1 MKTGHVPVTACC
13 IGLILSVGCVMPDQV
28 SQIQKDLA
36 DVRHEL
42 REVQREQAEVLQK
55 LAEVEDAPA
64 ADQDPVTR
72 AEMADL
78 TLSLQQVSRDVAV
91 SDEQMND
98 LGRRMDRMVEELARG
113 RQQITRT
120 ALPPPNVDPGS
131 AGSPGDDIRVNLPPA
146 GGPADTLPDPEALY
160 NTAYT
165 DFNKGNYALAISGF
179 DEYVERFSDTALADN
194 AAYWIGECHFSQGNF
209 DEAVNAFDR
218 MLLNYPES
226 DKAAAGNLKKA
237 LAYLEDNQI
246 SQSVVQLHHVVST
259 YGGSDEAKIARDKLT
274 SLGETQ

>member
-1 MKTGHVPVTACC
+1 MKTGYVPAAACC
-13 IGLILSVGCVMPDQV
+13 VGLILSVGCVMPDQL

-42 REVQREQAEVLQK
+42 RQVQREQAEVLQK
-55 LAEVEDAPA
+55 LAEVESSPA
-64 ADQDPVTR
+64 AEEDPVTR
-72 AEMADL
+72 VEMADV

-91 SDEQMND
+91 FDERMND
-98 LGRRMDRMVEELARG
+98 MGRRMDRLVEQTARG
-113 RQQITRT
+113 RQQPFRP
-120 ALPPPNVDPGS
+120 AGPPPASLEPIGS
-131 AGSPGDDIRVNLPPA
+131 ATDQPVAPT
-146 GGPADTLPDPEALY
+146 ADATTAVPDPEALY

-179 DEYVERFSDTALADN
+179 EEYVERFPDSALADN

-209 DEAVNAFDR
+209 DETIRAFDR
-218 MLLNYPES
+218 MLQGYPES

-237 LAYLEDNQI
+237 LAYLEQNQI
-246 SQSVVQLHHVVST
+246 SQSIVQLYHVVST

-274 SLGETQ
+274 SLGESL